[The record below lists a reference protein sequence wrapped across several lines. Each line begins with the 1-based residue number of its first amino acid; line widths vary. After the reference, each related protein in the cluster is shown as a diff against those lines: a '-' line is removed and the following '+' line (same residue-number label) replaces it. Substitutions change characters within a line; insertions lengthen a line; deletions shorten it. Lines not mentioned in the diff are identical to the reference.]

1 MAAQATLTRNI
12 EEPVQKK
19 KNKLVMVV
27 SKGTAD
33 SLYPAL
39 ILATTGIAEG
49 METHLYFTFGGMKLL
64 TKTTA
69 DTIVP
74 SVDLGITAEQLN
86 SLLSKGRM
94 PSLGDMLRMAIESGV
109 KIHACSPTMILFG
122 TRLEDL
128 VEPDQIDVIGAA
140 TFLEL
145 ASDPEALTLF
155 I

>member
-1 MAAQATLTRNI
+1 MAAQAVQIRNI
-12 EEPVQKK
+12 EEPVQQK

-33 SLYPAL
+33 TLYPAL

-64 TKTTA
+64 TKATA
-69 DTIVP
+69 DSILP
-74 SVDLGITAEQLN
+74 SVDLGISADQLKI
-86 SLLSKGRM
+86 LLSKGRM
-94 PSLGDMLRMAIESGV
+94 PTLGDMLRTAIESGV
-109 KIHACSPTMILFG
+109 KIHACSPTMMLFG
-122 TRLEDL
+122 TKLEDL
-128 VEPDQIDVIGAA
+128 VQPRDIDVIGAA

-145 ASDPEALTLF
+145 ASDLNALTLF